1 VLPAK
6 QGGYTVGVLVQANHG
21 DARRLTI
28 AGVPVGE
35 TLKPKLDWSKW
46 MPAGSGSI
54 IVLIATDAP
63 LLPTQLNRLA
73 KRAALGVGRVG
84 GLGEDSSGDL
94 FLAFSTANAHASA
107 TKPVADLKMLNDDEI
122 NPLFEAV
129 VDATEEA
136 IVNTL
141 IAAKTMT
148 GANDFTVPA
157 LPHDQ
162 LVEILRAHGRLDQVK
177 P

>member
-1 VLPAK
+1 
-6 QGGYTVGVLVQANHG
+6 
-21 DARRLTI
+21 
-28 AGVPVGE
+28 
-35 TLKPKLDWSKW
+35 
-46 MPAGSGSI
+46 
-54 IVLIATDAP
+54 
-63 LLPTQLNRLA
+63 
-73 KRAALGVGRVG
+73 
-84 GLGEDSSGDL
+84 
-94 FLAFSTANAHASA
+94 
-107 TKPVADLKMLNDDEI
+107 MLNDDEI

-162 LVEILRAHGRLDQVK
+162 LVELLKAHGRLVEEK
-177 P
+177 K